1 MGRPRTTM
9 ITRKMAT
16 DAALAVID
24 ADGLENFSLNSVARV
39 MNVKAPSLYY
49 YFSDKAELLAEVAR
63 AILAETPF
71 NDELSSDWE
80 EWTLQLCIATRRALL
95 AHPNAAPLIL
105 QFFPR
110 HLLLDAYEHSVKR
123 YPRTRSKHMA
133 ILEGIEKL
141 TFGSALFA
149 AAARAKGIPGMPDV
163 DPAIHPH
170 LAQSIAASSYDDE
183 GTFVEALRML
193 LAGIRLRTQDEA

>member
-1 MGRPRTTM
+1 MPERTATVASRVGLHARPAAIFAEAAGEFDLD
-9 ITRKMAT
+9 ITIAKDKKA
-16 DAALAVID
+16 
-24 ADGLENFSLNSVARV
+24 GLF
-39 MNVKAPSLYY
+39 
-49 YFSDKAELLAEVAR
+49 
-63 AILAETPF
+63 
-71 NDELSSDWE
+71 DELSSDWE

-163 DPAIHPH
+163 DPARHPH
-170 LAQSIAASSYDDE
+170 LAQSVAASGYDDE